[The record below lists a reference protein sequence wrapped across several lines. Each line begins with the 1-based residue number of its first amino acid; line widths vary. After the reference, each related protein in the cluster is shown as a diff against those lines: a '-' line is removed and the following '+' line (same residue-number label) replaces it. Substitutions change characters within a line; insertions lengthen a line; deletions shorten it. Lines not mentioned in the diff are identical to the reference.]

1 MSMYKRPSQRVK
13 VHTSHIRGCIPDDT
27 FIGRITKRNPV
38 IQFKFVK
45 EPVYHQ
51 DDYLKLLEA
60 NYKKMGLPYVD
71 PQLPIVQP
79 KVYPEPP
86 KEPELTFGDRVQVNL
101 RVLKS
106 GIVRVKIN
114 SAIAELYDKYYKHAK
129 RPPFKMVL
137 QAYKSHG
144 FSNEFLQRID
154 KNNEKRTREALRIE
168 KIFTKIFDKEPIKK
182 VKKAKKKEE
191 EEPEIIED
199 VVEPIED
206 EDQPPKS
213 DEPEEEETL
222 DVEPD
227 EEDEEEVEEEYV
239 SDGE

>member
-13 VHTSHIRGCIPDDT
+13 VHTSHVRGSIPDDT
-27 FIGRITKRNPV
+27 FIGRITKSKPT
-38 IQFKFVK
+38 IQYKFVK
-45 EPVYHQ
+45 GPVYHQ

-71 PQLPIVQP
+71 PQLPIIQP
-79 KVYPEPP
+79 KVYPEPR
-86 KEPELTFGDRVQVNL
+86 KEPELTFGDRIQVNL
-101 RVLKS
+101 RVLKN

-114 SAIAELYDKYYKHAK
+114 SAIAELYAKYYKHAK

-144 FSNEFLQRID
+144 FSKEFLQRIE
-154 KNNEKRTREALRIE
+154 KNNDKRKDLYIRIE
-168 KIFTKIFDKEPIKK
+168 KVFTNIFDKEPMKKIKK
-182 VKKAKKKEE
+182 KKKEE
-191 EEPEIIED
+191 EI
-199 VVEPIED
+199 VEPIEEE
-206 EDQPPKS
+206 EDIIPLKS

-227 EEDEEEVEEEYV
+227 EEEEVENEEEYL
-239 SDGE
+239 SGGE

>member
-1 MSMYKRPSQRVK
+1 MYKRPSQRVK
-13 VHTSHIRGCIPDDT
+13 VHTSHIRGAIPDDT
-27 FIGRITKRNPV
+27 FVGRIVQSKPT

-45 EPVYHQ
+45 DPVYHQ

-71 PQLPIVQP
+71 PQLPIIQP
-79 KVYPEPP
+79 RVYPEPR
-86 KEPELTFGDRVQVNL
+86 KEPELTFGDRIQVNL
-101 RVLKS
+101 RVLKN

-114 SAIAELYDKYYKHAK
+114 SAIAELYAKYYKHAK

-144 FSNEFLQRID
+144 FSKEFLQRIE
-154 KNNEKRTREALRIE
+154 KNNEKRKDLYIRIG
-168 KIFTKIFDKEPIKK
+168 KVFTKIFDKEPMKK

-191 EEPEIIED
+191 EIVEQVEDIIEP
-199 VVEPIED
+199 VED
-206 EDQPPKS
+206 EDQPPKF

-227 EEDEEEVEEEYV
+227 EEEEEEVEEEYIL
-239 SDGE
+239 DE

>member
-1 MSMYKRPSQRVK
+1 MYKRPSQRVK
-13 VHTSHIRGCIPDDT
+13 VHTSHIRGGIPDDT
-27 FIGRITKRNPV
+27 FVGRIVQPKPT

-51 DDYLKLLEA
+51 DDYLKSLEA

-71 PQLPIVQP
+71 PQLPIIQP
-79 KVYPEPP
+79 RVYTEPR
-86 KEPELTFGDRVQVNL
+86 KEPELTFGDRIQVNL
-101 RVLKS
+101 RVLKN

-114 SAIAELYDKYYKHAK
+114 SSIAELYAKYYRHAK

-144 FSNEFLQRID
+144 FSKEYLQRIE
-154 KNNEKRTREALRIE
+154 KNNEKRKDLYIRIE
-168 KIFTKIFDKEPIKK
+168 KVFTKIFDKEPMKK
-182 VKKAKKKEE
+182 VKKKKKEE
-191 EEPEIIED
+191 EI
-199 VVEPIED
+199 VEPIED

-227 EEDEEEVEEEYV
+227 EEEEEEVEEEYIL
-239 SDGE
+239 DE

>member
-13 VHTSHIRGCIPDDT
+13 VHTSHIRGSIPDDT

-154 KNNEKRTREALRIE
+154 KNNEKRTREAPRIE

-182 VKKAKKKEE
+182 VKKTKKKE

>member
-1 MSMYKRPSQRVK
+1 MYKKPSQRVK
-13 VHTSHIRGCIPDDT
+13 VHPSHIRGGIPDDT
-27 FIGRITKRNPV
+27 FVGRIVQSKPT

-51 DDYLKLLEA
+51 DDYLKLLEE

-71 PQLPIVQP
+71 PQLPIIQP
-79 KVYPEPP
+79 RVYPEPR
-86 KEPELTFGDRVQVNL
+86 KEPELTFGDRIQVNL
-101 RVLKS
+101 RVLKN

-114 SAIAELYDKYYKHAK
+114 SAIAELYAKYYKHAK

-144 FSNEFLQRID
+144 FSKEYLQRIE
-154 KNNEKRTREALRIE
+154 KNNEKRKDLYIRIE
-168 KIFTKIFDKEPIKK
+168 KVFTKIFDKEPTKKIKK
-182 VKKAKKKEE
+182 KKKEE
-191 EEPEIIED
+191 EI
-199 VVEPIED
+199 VEPIDEED
-206 EDQPPKS
+206 IPPTS

-227 EEDEEEVEEEYV
+227 EEEEVENEEEYL
-239 SDGE
+239 SGGE

>member
-1 MSMYKRPSQRVK
+1 MYKKPSQRVK
-13 VHTSHIRGCIPDDT
+13 VHPSHIRGGIPDDT
-27 FIGRITKRNPV
+27 FVGRIVQSKPT

-51 DDYLKLLEA
+51 DDYLKLLEE

-71 PQLPIVQP
+71 PQLPIIQP
-79 KVYPEPP
+79 RVYPEPR
-86 KEPELTFGDRVQVNL
+86 KEPELTFGDRIQVNL
-101 RVLKS
+101 RVLKN

-114 SAIAELYDKYYKHAK
+114 SAIAELYAKYYKHAK

-144 FSNEFLQRID
+144 FSKEYLQRIE
-154 KNNEKRTREALRIE
+154 KNNEKRKDLYIRIE
-168 KIFTKIFDKEPIKK
+168 KVFTKIFDKEPTKK
-182 VKKAKKKEE
+182 MKKKKKEE
-191 EEPEIIED
+191 EI
-199 VVEPIED
+199 VEPIEE
-206 EDQPPKS
+206 EDIPPTS

-227 EEDEEEVEEEYV
+227 EEEEVENEEEYL
-239 SDGE
+239 SGGE

>member
-1 MSMYKRPSQRVK
+1 VK
-13 VHTSHIRGCIPDDT
+13 D
-27 FIGRITKRNPV
+27 
-38 IQFKFVK
+38 
-45 EPVYHQ
+45 PVYHQ
-51 DDYLKLLEA
+51 DDYLKLLEE
-60 NYKKMGLPYVD
+60 NYKKMGLPYVE

-79 KVYPEPP
+79 RVYPEPR

-114 SAIAELYDKYYKHAK
+114 SAIAELYAKYYKHAK

-144 FSNEFLQRID
+144 FSNEFLQRIE
-154 KNNEKRTREALRIE
+154 KNNEKRKREALRIE
-168 KIFTKIFDKEPIKK
+168 KIFTKIFDKEPTKK
-182 VKKAKKKEE
+182 VKKVKKK

>member
-1 MSMYKRPSQRVK
+1 MYKRPSQRVK
-13 VHTSHIRGCIPDDT
+13 VHTSHIRGGIPDDT
-27 FIGRITKRNPV
+27 FVGRIVQPKPT

-51 DDYLKLLEA
+51 DDYLKSLEA

-71 PQLPIVQP
+71 PQLPIIQP
-79 KVYPEPP
+79 RVYPEPR
-86 KEPELTFGDRVQVNL
+86 KEPELTFGDRIQVNL
-101 RVLKS
+101 RVLKN

-114 SAIAELYDKYYKHAK
+114 SSIAELYAKYYRHAK

-144 FSNEFLQRID
+144 FSKEYLQRIE
-154 KNNEKRTREALRIE
+154 KNNEKRKDLYIRIE
-168 KIFTKIFDKEPIKK
+168 KVFTKIFDKEPMKK
-182 VKKAKKKEE
+182 VKKKKKEE
-191 EEPEIIED
+191 EI
-199 VVEPIED
+199 VEPIED

-227 EEDEEEVEEEYV
+227 EEEEEEVEEEYIL
-239 SDGE
+239 DE

>member
-13 VHTSHIRGCIPDDT
+13 VHTSHIRGSIPDDT

-45 EPVYHQ
+45 ESVYHQ

-114 SAIAELYDKYYKHAK
+114 SAIAELYAKYYKHAK
-129 RPPFKMVL
+129 KPPFKMVL

-154 KNNEKRTREALRIE
+154 KNNEKRTREAPRIE

-182 VKKAKKKEE
+182 VKKTKKKE

>member
-1 MSMYKRPSQRVK
+1 MYKKPSQRVK
-13 VHTSHIRGCIPDDT
+13 VHPSHIRGGIPDDT
-27 FIGRITKRNPV
+27 FVGRIVQSKPT

-51 DDYLKLLEA
+51 DDYLKLLEE

-71 PQLPIVQP
+71 PQLPIIQP
-79 KVYPEPP
+79 RVYPEPR
-86 KEPELTFGDRVQVNL
+86 KEPELTFGDRIQVNL
-101 RVLKS
+101 RVLKN

-114 SAIAELYDKYYKHAK
+114 SAIAELYAKYYKHAK

-144 FSNEFLQRID
+144 FSKEYLQRIE
-154 KNNEKRTREALRIE
+154 KNNEKRKDLYIRIE
-168 KIFTKIFDKEPIKK
+168 KVFTKIFDKEPTKKIKK
-182 VKKAKKKEE
+182 KKKEE
-191 EEPEIIED
+191 ES
-199 VVEPIED
+199 VEPIEE
-206 EDQPPKS
+206 EDIPPTS

-227 EEDEEEVEEEYV
+227 EDEEVENEEEYL
-239 SDGE
+239 SGGE

>member
-1 MSMYKRPSQRVK
+1 MYKRPSQRVK
-13 VHTSHIRGCIPDDT
+13 VHTSHIRGSIPDDT
-27 FIGRITKRNPV
+27 FVGRIVQSKPT

-45 EPVYHQ
+45 DPVYHQ

-71 PQLPIVQP
+71 PQLPIIQP
-79 KVYPEPP
+79 KVYPEPR
-86 KEPELTFGDRVQVNL
+86 KEPELTFGDRIQVNL
-101 RVLKS
+101 RVLKN

-114 SAIAELYDKYYKHAK
+114 SAIAELYAKYYKHAK

-144 FSNEFLQRID
+144 FSKEFLQRIE
-154 KNNEKRTREALRIE
+154 KNNDKRKDLYIRIE
-168 KIFTKIFDKEPIKK
+168 KVFTNIFDKEPMKKIKK
-182 VKKAKKKEE
+182 KKKEE
-191 EEPEIIED
+191 EI
-199 VVEPIED
+199 VEPIEEE
-206 EDQPPKS
+206 EDIIPLKS

-227 EEDEEEVEEEYV
+227 EEEEVENEEEYL
-239 SDGE
+239 SGGE

>member
-1 MSMYKRPSQRVK
+1 
-13 VHTSHIRGCIPDDT
+13 
-27 FIGRITKRNPV
+27 
-38 IQFKFVK
+38 VK

-51 DDYLKLLEA
+51 DDYLKLLEE
-60 NYKKMGLPYVD
+60 NYKRMGLPYVE

-79 KVYPEPP
+79 RVYPEPR
-86 KEPELTFGDRVQVNL
+86 KEPELTFGDRIQVNL
-101 RVLKS
+101 RVLKN

-114 SAIAELYDKYYKHAK
+114 SSIAELYAKYYRHAK

-144 FSNEFLQRID
+144 FSDKFLQRIE
-154 KNNEKRTREALRIE
+154 KNNEKRKDLYIRIG
-168 KIFTKIFDKEPIKK
+168 KVFTKIFDKEPMKKIKK
-182 VKKAKKKEE
+182 KKKEE
-191 EEPEIIED
+191 EI
-199 VVEPIED
+199 VEPVED
-206 EDQPPKS
+206 EDIPPKS

-227 EEDEEEVEEEYV
+227 EDEDEPEEEYV

>member
-13 VHTSHIRGCIPDDT
+13 VQTSHIRGGIPDDT
-27 FIGRITKRNPV
+27 FVGRIVQPKPT

-51 DDYLKLLEA
+51 DDYLKSLEA

-71 PQLPIVQP
+71 PQLPIIQP
-79 KVYPEPP
+79 RVYPEPR
-86 KEPELTFGDRVQVNL
+86 KEPELTFGDRIQVNL
-101 RVLKS
+101 RVLKN

-114 SAIAELYDKYYKHAK
+114 SAIAELYAKYYRHAK

-144 FSNEFLQRID
+144 FSKEYLQRIE
-154 KNNEKRTREALRIE
+154 KNNEKRKDLYIRIE
-168 KIFTKIFDKEPIKK
+168 KVFTKIFDKEPMKK
-182 VKKAKKKEE
+182 VKKKKKEE
-191 EEPEIIED
+191 EI
-199 VVEPIED
+199 VEPIED

-227 EEDEEEVEEEYV
+227 EEEEEEEEEEYIL
-239 SDGE
+239 DE

>member
-1 MSMYKRPSQRVK
+1 MYKRPSQRVK

-27 FIGRITKRNPV
+27 FLGRIVQSKPT

-71 PQLPIVQP
+71 PQLPIIQP
-79 KVYPEPP
+79 RVYPEPR
-86 KEPELTFGDRVQVNL
+86 KEPELTFGDRIQVNL
-101 RVLKS
+101 RVLKN

-114 SAIAELYDKYYKHAK
+114 SSIAELYAKYYRHAK

-144 FSNEFLQRID
+144 FSDKFLQRIE
-154 KNNEKRTREALRIE
+154 KNNEKGKDLYIRIG
-168 KIFTKIFDKEPIKK
+168 KVFTKIFDKEPMKK
-182 VKKAKKKEE
+182 VKKAKKKE

-206 EDQPPKS
+206 EDRPPKY

-227 EEDEEEVEEEYV
+227 EEEEEEVEEEYIL
-239 SDGE
+239 DE

>member
-1 MSMYKRPSQRVK
+1 MYKRPSQRVK
-13 VHTSHIRGCIPDDT
+13 VHTSHIRGAIPDDT
-27 FIGRITKRNPV
+27 FVGRIVQSKPT

-45 EPVYHQ
+45 DPVYHQ

-71 PQLPIVQP
+71 PQLPIIQP
-79 KVYPEPP
+79 KVYPEPR
-86 KEPELTFGDRVQVNL
+86 KEPELTFGDRIQVNL
-101 RVLKS
+101 RVLKN

-114 SAIAELYDKYYKHAK
+114 SAIAELYAKYYKHAK

-144 FSNEFLQRID
+144 FSKEFLQRIE
-154 KNNEKRTREALRIE
+154 KNNEKRKDLYIRIG
-168 KIFTKIFDKEPIKK
+168 KVFTKIFDKEPMKK

-191 EEPEIIED
+191 EIVEQVEDIIEP
-199 VVEPIED
+199 VED
-206 EDQPPKS
+206 EDQPPKF

-227 EEDEEEVEEEYV
+227 EEEEEEVEEEYIL
-239 SDGE
+239 DE

>member
-1 MSMYKRPSQRVK
+1 MYKRPSQRVK

-27 FIGRITKRNPV
+27 FLGRIVQSKPT

-45 EPVYHQ
+45 DPVYHQ

-79 KVYPEPP
+79 KVYPEPR

-114 SAIAELYDKYYKHAK
+114 SAIAELYAKYYKHAK

-144 FSNEFLQRID
+144 FSKEFLQRIE
-154 KNNEKRTREALRIE
+154 KNNEKRKDLYIRIG
-168 KIFTKIFDKEPIKK
+168 KVFTKIFDKEPMKK

-191 EEPEIIED
+191 EIVEQVED
-199 VVEPIED
+199 IVEPVED

-227 EEDEEEVEEEYV
+227 EEEEEEVEEEYIL
-239 SDGE
+239 DE

>member
-1 MSMYKRPSQRVK
+1 MYKRPSQRVK

-27 FIGRITKRNPV
+27 FLGRIVQSKPT

-71 PQLPIVQP
+71 PQLPIVQSR
-79 KVYPEPP
+79 VYPEPP

-114 SAIAELYDKYYKHAK
+114 SAIAELYAKYYKHAK

-144 FSNEFLQRID
+144 FSKEFLQRIE
-154 KNNEKRTREALRIE
+154 KNNEKRKREALRIE
-168 KIFTKIFDKEPIKK
+168 KIFAKIFDKEPIKK
-182 VKKAKKKEE
+182 VKKMKKKEGE
-191 EEPEIIED
+191 SELNED

-206 EDQPPKS
+206 DDQPPKS

-227 EEDEEEVEEEYV
+227 EDEEEGVEEEYV

>member
-13 VHTSHIRGCIPDDT
+13 VHTSHIRGGIPDDT
-27 FIGRITKRNPV
+27 FVGRIVQSKPT

-45 EPVYHQ
+45 DPVYHQ

-71 PQLPIVQP
+71 PQLPIIQP
-79 KVYPEPP
+79 KVYPEPR
-86 KEPELTFGDRVQVNL
+86 KEPELTFGDRIQVNL
-101 RVLKS
+101 RVLKN

-114 SAIAELYDKYYKHAK
+114 SAIAELYAKYYKHAK

-144 FSNEFLQRID
+144 FSKEFLQRIE
-154 KNNEKRTREALRIE
+154 KNNDKRKDLYIRIE
-168 KIFTKIFDKEPIKK
+168 KVFTNIFDKEPMKKIKK
-182 VKKAKKKEE
+182 KKKEE
-191 EEPEIIED
+191 EI
-199 VVEPIED
+199 VEPIEEE
-206 EDQPPKS
+206 EDIIPLKS

-227 EEDEEEVEEEYV
+227 EEEEVENEEEYL
-239 SDGE
+239 SGGE

>member
-1 MSMYKRPSQRVK
+1 MYKRPSQRVK
-13 VHTSHIRGCIPDDT
+13 VHTSHIRGGIPDDT
-27 FIGRITKRNPV
+27 FVGRIVQPKPT

-51 DDYLKLLEA
+51 DDYLKSLEA

-71 PQLPIVQP
+71 PQLPIIQP
-79 KVYPEPP
+79 RVYPEPR
-86 KEPELTFGDRVQVNL
+86 KEPELTFGDRIQVNL
-101 RVLKS
+101 RVLKN

-114 SAIAELYDKYYKHAK
+114 SSIAELYTKYYRHAK

-144 FSNEFLQRID
+144 FSKEYLQRIE
-154 KNNEKRTREALRIE
+154 KNNEKRKDLYIRIG
-168 KIFTKIFDKEPIKK
+168 KVFTKIFDKEPMKKIKK
-182 VKKAKKKEE
+182 KKKEE
-191 EEPEIIED
+191 EI
-199 VVEPIED
+199 VEPIED

-227 EEDEEEVEEEYV
+227 EEEEEEVEEEYIL
-239 SDGE
+239 DE

>member
-1 MSMYKRPSQRVK
+1 MYKRPSQRVK
-13 VHTSHIRGCIPDDT
+13 VHTSHIRGSIPDDT

-45 EPVYHQ
+45 DPVYHQ

-79 KVYPEPP
+79 KVYPEPR

-129 RPPFKMVL
+129 RPLFKMVL

-144 FSNEFLQRID
+144 FSKEFLQRIE
-154 KNNEKRTREALRIE
+154 KNNEKRKREALRIE
-168 KIFTKIFDKEPIKK
+168 KIFAKIFDKEPIKK
-182 VKKAKKKEE
+182 VKKTKKKEE
-191 EEPEIIED
+191 EPELNED

-227 EEDEEEVEEEYV
+227 EDEEEVENEEEYF
-239 SDGE
+239 SGGE

>member
-1 MSMYKRPSQRVK
+1 MYKRPSQRVK
-13 VHTSHIRGCIPDDT
+13 VHTSHIRGGIPDDT
-27 FIGRITKRNPV
+27 FVGRIVQPKPT

-51 DDYLKLLEA
+51 DDYLKSLEA

-71 PQLPIVQP
+71 PQLPIIQP
-79 KVYPEPP
+79 RVYPEPR
-86 KEPELTFGDRVQVNL
+86 KEPELTFGDRIQVNL
-101 RVLKS
+101 RVLKN

-114 SAIAELYDKYYKHAK
+114 SAIAELYAKYYKHAK

-144 FSNEFLQRID
+144 FSKEFLQRIE
-154 KNNEKRTREALRIE
+154 KNNEKRKDLYIRIG
-168 KIFTKIFDKEPIKK
+168 KVFTKIFDKEPMKK
-182 VKKAKKKEE
+182 VKKKKKEE
-191 EEPEIIED
+191 EI
-199 VVEPIED
+199 VEPIED

-227 EEDEEEVEEEYV
+227 EEEEEEVEEEYIL
-239 SDGE
+239 DE

>member
-13 VHTSHIRGCIPDDT
+13 VHTSHIRGSIPDDT
-27 FIGRITKRNPV
+27 FIGRITKQKPV
-38 IQFKFVK
+38 IRFKFVK

-79 KVYPEPP
+79 RVYPEPP

-114 SAIAELYDKYYKHAK
+114 SAIAELYAKYYKHAK

-144 FSNEFLQRID
+144 FSKEFLQRIE
-154 KNNEKRTREALRIE
+154 KNNEKRKREALRIE
-168 KIFTKIFDKEPIKK
+168 KIFAKIFDKEPIKK
-182 VKKAKKKEE
+182 VKKMKKKEGE
-191 EEPEIIED
+191 SELNED

-206 EDQPPKS
+206 DDQPPKS

-227 EEDEEEVEEEYV
+227 EDEEEGVEEEYV

>member
-13 VHTSHIRGCIPDDT
+13 VHTSHIRGSIPDDT
-27 FIGRITKRNPV
+27 FIGRITKRNTV

-79 KVYPEPP
+79 KVYPEPR

-114 SAIAELYDKYYKHAK
+114 SAIAELYAKYYKHAK

-144 FSNEFLQRID
+144 FSNEFLQRIE
-154 KNNEKRTREALRIE
+154 KNNEKRKREALRIE
-168 KIFTKIFDKEPIKK
+168 KIFTKIFDKEPTKK

-191 EEPEIIED
+191 PELNED

>member
-1 MSMYKRPSQRVK
+1 MYKRPSQRVK

-45 EPVYHQ
+45 DPVYHQ

-71 PQLPIVQP
+71 PQLPIIQP
-79 KVYPEPP
+79 RVYPEPR
-86 KEPELTFGDRVQVNL
+86 KEPELTFGDRIQVNL
-101 RVLKS
+101 RVLKN

-114 SAIAELYDKYYKHAK
+114 SAIAELYAKYYKHAK

-144 FSNEFLQRID
+144 FSKEFLQRIE
-154 KNNEKRTREALRIE
+154 KNNEKRKDLYIRIG
-168 KIFTKIFDKEPIKK
+168 KVFTKIFDKEPMKK

-191 EEPEIIED
+191 EIVEQVEDIIEP
-199 VVEPIED
+199 VED
-206 EDQPPKS
+206 EDQPPKF

-227 EEDEEEVEEEYV
+227 EEEEEEVEEEYIL
-239 SDGE
+239 DE

>member
-1 MSMYKRPSQRVK
+1 MYKRPSLRVK
-13 VHTSHIRGCIPDDT
+13 VQTSHIRGSIPDDT
-27 FIGRITKRNPV
+27 FIGRITKHNPV
-38 IQFKFVK
+38 IQYNFVK

-71 PQLPIVQP
+71 PQLPIIQP
-79 KVYPEPP
+79 KVYPEPR
-86 KEPELTFGDRVQVNL
+86 KEPELTFGDRIQVNL
-101 RVLKS
+101 RVLKN

-144 FSNEFLQRID
+144 FSKEFLQRIE
-154 KNNEKRTREALRIE
+154 KNNEKRKREALRIE

-182 VKKAKKKEE
+182 VKKTKKKEE
-191 EEPEIIED
+191 EPELNED

>member
-13 VHTSHIRGCIPDDT
+13 VHTSHIRGSIPDDT

-114 SAIAELYDKYYKHAK
+114 SAIAELYAKYYKHAK

-144 FSNEFLQRID
+144 FSKEFLQRIE
-154 KNNEKRTREALRIE
+154 KNNEKRKDLYIRIG
-168 KIFTKIFDKEPIKK
+168 KVFTKIFDKEPMKK

-191 EEPEIIED
+191 EI
-199 VVEPIED
+199 VEPVED

-227 EEDEEEVEEEYV
+227 EEEEEEVEEEYIL
-239 SDGE
+239 DE

>member
-1 MSMYKRPSQRVK
+1 MYKRPSQRVK

-45 EPVYHQ
+45 DPVYHQ

-60 NYKKMGLPYVD
+60 NYKKMGLPYVE

-79 KVYPEPP
+79 RVYPEPR

-114 SAIAELYDKYYKHAK
+114 SAIAELYAKYYKHAK

-144 FSNEFLQRID
+144 FSDEFLQRID

-182 VKKAKKKEE
+182 VKKAKK
-191 EEPEIIED
+191 
-199 VVEPIED
+199 
-206 EDQPPKS
+206 
-213 DEPEEEETL
+213 
-222 DVEPD
+222 
-227 EEDEEEVEEEYV
+227 
-239 SDGE
+239 

>member
-1 MSMYKRPSQRVK
+1 MYKRPSLRVK
-13 VHTSHIRGCIPDDT
+13 VQTSHIRGSIPDDT
-27 FIGRITKRNPV
+27 FIGRITKHNPV
-38 IQFKFVK
+38 IQYNFVK

-79 KVYPEPP
+79 RVYPEPP

-114 SAIAELYDKYYKHAK
+114 FAIAELYDKYYKHTK

-144 FSNEFLQRID
+144 FSKEFLQRIE
-154 KNNEKRTREALRIE
+154 KNNEKRKRESLRIE
-168 KIFTKIFDKEPIKK
+168 KIFSKIFDKEPTKK
-182 VKKAKKKEE
+182 VKKIKKKEE
-191 EEPEIIED
+191 EPELNED
-199 VVEPIED
+199 VIEPIED

-227 EEDEEEVEEEYV
+227 EEDEEEVEEEYF
-239 SDGE
+239 SGGE

>member
-27 FIGRITKRNPV
+27 FVGRIVQSKPT

-45 EPVYHQ
+45 DPVYHQ

-79 KVYPEPP
+79 RVYPEPR

-114 SAIAELYDKYYKHAK
+114 SAIAELYAKYYKHAK

-144 FSNEFLQRID
+144 FSDEFLQRIE
-154 KNNEKRTREALRIE
+154 KNNEKRKDLYIRIG
-168 KIFTKIFDKEPIKK
+168 KVFTKIFDKEPMKK

-191 EEPEIIED
+191 EIVEQVED
-199 VVEPIED
+199 IVEPVED
-206 EDQPPKS
+206 EDQPPKF

-227 EEDEEEVEEEYV
+227 EEEEEEVEEEYIL
-239 SDGE
+239 DE

>member
-1 MSMYKRPSQRVK
+1 MYKRPSQRVK
-13 VHTSHIRGCIPDDT
+13 VHTSHIRGGIPDDT
-27 FIGRITKRNPV
+27 FVGRIVQPKPT

-51 DDYLKLLEA
+51 DDYLKLLEE
-60 NYKKMGLPYVD
+60 NYKRMGLPYVE

-79 KVYPEPP
+79 RVYPEPR
-86 KEPELTFGDRVQVNL
+86 KEPELTFGDRIQVNL
-101 RVLKS
+101 RVLKN

-114 SAIAELYDKYYKHAK
+114 SSIAELYAKYYRHAK

-144 FSNEFLQRID
+144 FSDKFLQRIE
-154 KNNEKRTREALRIE
+154 KNNEKRKDLYIRIG
-168 KIFTKIFDKEPIKK
+168 KVFTKIFDKEPMKKIKK
-182 VKKAKKKEE
+182 KKKEE
-191 EEPEIIED
+191 EI
-199 VVEPIED
+199 VEPVED
-206 EDQPPKS
+206 EDIPPKS

-227 EEDEEEVEEEYV
+227 EDEDEPEEEYV

>member
-1 MSMYKRPSQRVK
+1 MYKRPSQRVK
-13 VHTSHIRGCIPDDT
+13 VQTSHIRGSIPDDT
-27 FIGRITKRNPV
+27 FIGRITKHNPV

-79 KVYPEPP
+79 RVYPEPP

-114 SAIAELYDKYYKHAK
+114 SAIAELYDKYYKNAK

-144 FSNEFLQRID
+144 FSKEYLQRIE
-154 KNNEKRTREALRIE
+154 KNNEKRKDLYIRIE
-168 KIFTKIFDKEPIKK
+168 KVFTKIFDKEPTKKIKK
-182 VKKAKKKEE
+182 KKKEE
-191 EEPEIIED
+191 EI
-199 VVEPIED
+199 VEPIEE
-206 EDQPPKS
+206 EDIPPTS

-227 EEDEEEVEEEYV
+227 EEEEVENEEEYL
-239 SDGE
+239 SGGE

>member
-1 MSMYKRPSQRVK
+1 MYKRPSQRVK

-27 FIGRITKRNPV
+27 FIGRIVQSKPT

-45 EPVYHQ
+45 DPVYHQ

-71 PQLPIVQP
+71 PQLPIIQP
-79 KVYPEPP
+79 KVYPEPR
-86 KEPELTFGDRVQVNL
+86 KEPELTFGDRIQVNL
-101 RVLKS
+101 RVLKN

-114 SAIAELYDKYYKHAK
+114 SAIAELYAKYYKHAK

-144 FSNEFLQRID
+144 FSKEFLQRIE
-154 KNNEKRTREALRIE
+154 KNNDKRKDLYIRIE
-168 KIFTKIFDKEPIKK
+168 KVFTNIFDKEPMKKIKK
-182 VKKAKKKEE
+182 KKKEE
-191 EEPEIIED
+191 EI
-199 VVEPIED
+199 VEPIEEE
-206 EDQPPKS
+206 EDIIPLKS

-227 EEDEEEVEEEYV
+227 EEEEVENEEEYL
-239 SDGE
+239 SGGE

>member
-1 MSMYKRPSQRVK
+1 MYKRPSQRVK
-13 VHTSHIRGCIPDDT
+13 VHTSHIRESIPDDT
-27 FIGRITKRNPV
+27 FIGRITKSKPAL
-38 IQFKFVK
+38 QYKFVK
-45 EPVYHQ
+45 GPVYHQ

-71 PQLPIVQP
+71 PQLPIIQP
-79 KVYPEPP
+79 RVYPEPR
-86 KEPELTFGDRVQVNL
+86 KEPELTFGDRIQVNL

-114 SAIAELYDKYYKHAK
+114 SAIAELYAKYYKHAK

-144 FSNEFLQRID
+144 FSKEFLQRIE
-154 KNNEKRTREALRIE
+154 KNNEKRKDLYIRIG
-168 KIFTKIFDKEPIKK
+168 KVFTKIFDKEPMKK

-191 EEPEIIED
+191 EI
-199 VVEPIED
+199 VESIED

-227 EEDEEEVEEEYV
+227 EDEEEEVEEEYIL
-239 SDGE
+239 DE

>member
-13 VHTSHIRGCIPDDT
+13 VHTSHVRGSIPDDT
-27 FIGRITKRNPV
+27 FIGRITKSKPT
-38 IQFKFVK
+38 IQYKFVK
-45 EPVYHQ
+45 GPVYHQ

-71 PQLPIVQP
+71 PQLPIIQP
-79 KVYPEPP
+79 KVYPEPR
-86 KEPELTFGDRVQVNL
+86 KEPELTFGDRIQVNL
-101 RVLKS
+101 RVLKN

-114 SAIAELYDKYYKHAK
+114 SAIAELYAKYYKHAK

-144 FSNEFLQRID
+144 FSKEFLQRIE
-154 KNNEKRTREALRIE
+154 KNNEKRKDLYIRIG
-168 KIFTKIFDKEPIKK
+168 KVFTKIFDKEPMKK

-191 EEPEIIED
+191 EI
-199 VVEPIED
+199 VESVED

-227 EEDEEEVEEEYV
+227 EDEEEEVEEEYIL
-239 SDGE
+239 DE

>member
-1 MSMYKRPSQRVK
+1 VK
-13 VHTSHIRGCIPDDT
+13 G
-27 FIGRITKRNPV
+27 
-38 IQFKFVK
+38 
-45 EPVYHQ
+45 PVYHQ

-71 PQLPIVQP
+71 PQLPIIQP
-79 KVYPEPP
+79 RVYPEPP
-86 KEPELTFGDRVQVNL
+86 KEPELTFGDRIQVNL

-114 SAIAELYDKYYKHAK
+114 SAIAELYAKYYRHAK

-144 FSNEFLQRID
+144 FSKEYLQRIE
-154 KNNEKRTREALRIE
+154 KNNEKRKDLYIRIE
-168 KIFTKIFDKEPIKK
+168 KVFTKIFDKEPMKK
-182 VKKAKKKEE
+182 VKKKKKEE
-191 EEPEIIED
+191 EI
-199 VVEPIED
+199 VEPVED
-206 EDQPPKS
+206 EDIPSKS

-227 EEDEEEVEEEYV
+227 EDEDEVEEEYI

>member
-1 MSMYKRPSQRVK
+1 MYKKPSQRVK
-13 VHTSHIRGCIPDDT
+13 VHPSHIRGGIPDDT
-27 FIGRITKRNPV
+27 FVGRIVKSKPT

-45 EPVYHQ
+45 EPIYHQ
-51 DDYLKLLEA
+51 DDYLKLLEE

-79 KVYPEPP
+79 RVYPEPP
-86 KEPELTFGDRVQVNL
+86 KEPELTFGDRIQVNL
-101 RVLKS
+101 RVLKN

-114 SAIAELYDKYYKHAK
+114 YAIAELYAKYYKHAK

-144 FSNEFLQRID
+144 FSKEYLQRIE
-154 KNNEKRTREALRIE
+154 KNNEKRKDLYIRIE
-168 KIFTKIFDKEPIKK
+168 KVFTKIFDKEPTKKIKK
-182 VKKAKKKEE
+182 KKKEE
-191 EEPEIIED
+191 EI
-199 VVEPIED
+199 VEPIEE
-206 EDQPPKS
+206 EDIPPTS

-227 EEDEEEVEEEYV
+227 EEEEVENEEEYL
-239 SDGE
+239 SGGE